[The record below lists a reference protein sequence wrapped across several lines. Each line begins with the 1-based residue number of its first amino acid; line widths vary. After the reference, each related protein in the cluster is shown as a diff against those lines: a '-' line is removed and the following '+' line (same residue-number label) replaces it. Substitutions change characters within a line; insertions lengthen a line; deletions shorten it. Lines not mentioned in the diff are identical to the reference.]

1 MVAVIFDT
9 NILIDCLKG
18 CGVAATCVRQQSD
31 RVISV
36 ITQIELLSGAQ
47 PSTEQ
52 ALRDF
57 LAGFDVIHTDAR
69 VAEHA
74 SQIRRKTGLKL
85 PDALIL
91 AAALCERRTLITRDQ
106 RILSADHGVAC
117 LCPYEL

>member
-18 CGVAATCVRQQSD
+18 YGAAASCVRQQSD
-31 RVISV
+31 GVISV
-36 ITQIELLSGAQ
+36 ITQIEILSGAQ

-57 LAGFDVIHTDAR
+57 LAGFDIIHTDAKI
-69 VAEHA
+69 AEFA

-91 AAALCERRTLITRDQ
+91 AAAVCERRTLITRDQ

>member
-18 CGVAATCVRQQSD
+18 YGVAANCVRQQSD
-31 RVISV
+31 KVISV

-57 LAGFDVIHTDAR
+57 LTGFEVVHTDAR
-69 VAEHA
+69 IAEYA
-74 SQIRRKTGLKL
+74 SQIRKATGLKL
-85 PDALIL
+85 PDAMIL
-91 AAALCERRTLITRDQ
+91 ATANCERRTLLTRDQ
-106 RILSADHGVAC
+106 RVLSADHGVAC
-117 LCPYEL
+117 VCPYEL

>member
-18 CGVAATCVRQQSD
+18 YGVAANCVRQQSD

-36 ITQIELLSGAQ
+36 ITQIEILSGAQ
-47 PSTEQ
+47 PSSEQ
-52 ALRDF
+52 KLRDF
-57 LAGFDVIHTDAR
+57 LAGFEVVHTDAKI
-69 VAEHA
+69 AEFA
-74 SQIRRKTGLKL
+74 SQIRKQTGLKL

-91 AAALCERRTLITRDQ
+91 ATAACERRTLLTRDQ

-117 LCPYEL
+117 VCPYLV

>member
-18 CGVAATCVRQQSD
+18 YGAAANCVRQQSD

-47 PSTEQ
+47 SSSEQ

-57 LAGFDVIHTDAR
+57 LAGFEVIHTDAR
-69 VAEHA
+69 VAELA
-74 SQIRRKTGLKL
+74 SQIRRQTGLKL

-91 AAALCERRTLITRDQ
+91 ATAACERRTLLSRDQ
-106 RILSADHGVAC
+106 RVLSADHGVASV
-117 LCPYEL
+117 CPYKL

>member
-18 CGVAATCVRQQSD
+18 YGMAANCVRQQSD

-57 LAGFDVIHTDAR
+57 LAGFEVVHTDAR
-69 VAEHA
+69 IAEYA
-74 SQIRRKTGLKL
+74 SQIRKATGLKL
-85 PDALIL
+85 PDAMIL
-91 AAALCERRTLITRDQ
+91 ATANCERRTLLTRDQ
-106 RILSADHGVAC
+106 RVLSADHGVAC
-117 LCPYEL
+117 VCPYEL

>member
-18 CGVAATCVRQQSD
+18 YGVAANCVRQQSNK
-31 RVISV
+31 VISV

-57 LAGFDVIHTDAR
+57 LAGFEVVHTDAR
-69 VAEHA
+69 IAEHA
-74 SQIRRKTGLKL
+74 SQIRKQTGLKL
-85 PDALIL
+85 PDAMIL
-91 AAALCERRTLITRDQ
+91 ATANCERRTLLTRDQ

-117 LCPYEL
+117 VCPYVV

>member
-1 MVAVIFDT
+1 MVAVVLDT

-18 CGVAATCVRQQSD
+18 YGAAANCVRQQSD

-36 ITQIELLSGAQ
+36 ITQIELLAGAQ

-57 LAGFDVIHTDAR
+57 LAGFEIIHTDAKI
-69 VAEHA
+69 AELA
-74 SQIRRKTGLKL
+74 SQIRRQSGLKL

-91 AAALCERRTLITRDQ
+91 ATAACQRRTLLTRDQ
-106 RILSADHGVAC
+106 RILSADNGVSC
-117 LCPYEL
+117 VCPYLV